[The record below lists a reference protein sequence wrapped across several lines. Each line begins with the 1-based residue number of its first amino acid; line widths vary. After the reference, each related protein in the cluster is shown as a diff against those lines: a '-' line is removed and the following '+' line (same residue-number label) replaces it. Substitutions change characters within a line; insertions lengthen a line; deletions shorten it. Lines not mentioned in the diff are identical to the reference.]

1 MLTVRGGGGYGRSVG
16 RAVRTPSIATVE
28 DLVRVLDEHPQWREA
43 VRTRLLTREL
53 LELPQRLADFAATT
67 DRRFKAVDQQFAEL
81 NRNLAEFIANTD
93 RRFEA
98 AAQQFEELRRQLAES
113 AANTDRRF
121 EAAAQQSA
129 ELRRQLAESIANTD
143 RRFAE
148 LRRQLAESIANTDR
162 RFAELRRQLAESTA
176 NTNRQFDKLR
186 TEIGP
191 IKAAHAATS
200 ARAEADLMAEE
211 RGLTFV
217 EFVEPKER
225 WAMARG
231 SDTGDI
237 SREELLS
244 FRRADIV
251 IRAADPDG
259 AECYVA
265 VEVSYTANGRDTK
278 RAQRNAR
285 FLTRFTGQRAD
296 PVVASLQIDDR
307 IRTAVAAGEVSWYK
321 LYPQAF
327 EVE

>member
-1 MLTVRGGGGYGRSVG
+1 MAGS
-16 RAVRTPSIATVE
+16 SSS
-28 DLVRVLDEHPQWREA
+28 
-43 VRTRLLTREL
+43 RLLTREL
-53 LELPQRLADFAATT
+53 LELPQQLADFAATT

-81 NRNLAEFIANTD
+81 
-93 RRFEA
+93 
-98 AAQQFEELRRQLAES
+98 RRQLAES
-113 AANTDRRF
+113 AANTDR
-121 EAAAQQSA
+121 
-129 ELRRQLAESIANTD
+129 
-143 RRFAE
+143 
-148 LRRQLAESIANTDR
+148 
-162 RFAELRRQLAESTA
+162 
-176 NTNRQFDKLR
+176 QFSKLR

-225 WAMARG
+225 WDMARASG
-231 SDTGDI
+231 AGDI

-251 IRAADPDG
+251 IRAAEPDG
-259 AECYVA
+259 TECYVA
-265 VEVSYTANGRDTK
+265 VEVSYTANGRDTD

-285 FLTRFTGQRAD
+285 FLTRFTGRRAD
-296 PVVASLQIDDR
+296 PMVASLQIDDR
-307 IRTAVAAGEVSWYK
+307 IRTAVAAGEVAWYK